1 MHRDFR
7 GPGWLV
13 RKGMGLFWHLNV
25 SDHERSIPRKGQEKL
40 ALLKSHSQHVVLV
53 LSPQGEKKAE
63 EGGGLVTLKGH
74 VRKVGTIGAFT
85 KVFRCVL
92 TPNPNKVV

>member
-1 MHRDFR
+1 MHPFQ
-7 GPGWLV
+7 V
-13 RKGMGLFWHLNV
+13 F
-25 SDHERSIPRKGQEKL
+25 L
-40 ALLKSHSQHVVLV
+40 ALRQSHSQHVVLV
-53 LSPQGEKKAE
+53 LSTQGEKKAE

-85 KVFRCVL
+85 KVFRSVL

>member
-1 MHRDFR
+1 
-7 GPGWLV
+7 
-13 RKGMGLFWHLNV
+13 
-25 SDHERSIPRKGQEKL
+25 
-40 ALLKSHSQHVVLV
+40 VVLV

-85 KVFRCVL
+85 KVFRSVL